1 LRQRIDRVLDES
13 IRLSRG
19 LSKGRWLALSL
30 LSAVML
36 CGVAAFQ
43 LEAVPGPTGAYARW
57 LEEDVAYIIS
67 DEEWSAFLQLTT
79 AEEQDA
85 FIEQFWLRRDPTTG
99 TAGNEY
105 KEEHYRRIA
114 YASARYPTSIQP
126 GWRSDRGR
134 VYIIFGPPD
143 EIESHPAGDG
153 TSPPYE
159 IWRYPWIENIGENV
173 ALTFYDP
180 ERTGEYRLL
189 QPDLVISPG
198 QDAGSV
204 QPIAVSPDAPEAAAN
219 SCLVCS
225 VSVRLR
231 PPGDTPFFL
240 ARIEVVLGEEE
251 LGFHSEDGFQKAVVY
266 VYGRVTSA
274 DRRPI
279 HVFEDVLTV
288 ARAPGVPRLGR
299 SLYRKFVPLG
309 PGSYSLS
316 IVAKETASGRTES
329 KDLSFTVPAG
339 E

>member
-1 LRQRIDRVLDES
+1 MSEDE
-13 IRLSRG
+13 RN
-19 LSKGRWLALSL
+19 
-30 LSAVML
+30 
-36 CGVAAFQ
+36 AF
-43 LEAVPGPTGAYARW
+43 RH
-57 LEEDVAYIIS
+57 
-67 DEEWSAFLQLTT
+67 LTT
-79 AEEQDA
+79 GDEQAALIEE
-85 FIEQFWLRRDPTTG
+85 FWLRRDPTAG
-99 TAGNEY
+99 TAQNEY

-114 YASARYPTSIQP
+114 YASERFPTSTQP

-143 EIESHPAGDG
+143 ENESHPAGDG

-159 IWRYPWIENIGENV
+159 IWRYAWIENLGANV

-180 ERTGEYRLL
+180 ERTGAYRLL
-189 QPDLVISPG
+189 QPDLVISSG

-204 QPIAVSPDAPEAAAN
+204 QPIAVSSDAPEAAAN

-231 PPGDTPFFL
+231 PPVDTPSFL
-240 ARIEVVLGEEE
+240 ARIEVTLGEEG
-251 LGFHSEDGFQKAVVY
+251 LTFRSEDGFQKAVVN
-266 VYGRVTSA
+266 VYARVTSA

-279 HVFEDVLTV
+279 NVFEDVLTV
-288 ARAPGVPRLGR
+288 AHPSGVPRLGR

-309 PGSYSLS
+309 PGSYRFS